1 MEVELDNVYDVEV
14 IKINPKGLI
23 VKLSDNSTQLI
34 HISRIS
40 NSYVRN
46 LDDIFKIGDKF
57 KAKGVAGFVR
67 SVELSLV
74 HLDLISPKHAMQA
87 IHYSRCKESPKLS
100 LDEMIDKCN
109 KEFKDKTKHLR
120 FNNRRNQNNEY

>member
-1 MEVELDNVYDVEV
+1 MEIVIDQIYDVEV
-14 IKINPKGLI
+14 IKINTKGLI
-23 VKLSDNSTQLI
+23 VKLSDNSTQFI

-46 LDDIFKIGDKF
+46 LNAIFKIGDKF
-57 KAKGVAGFVR
+57 KAKGVTGFAR

-74 HLDLISPKHAMQA
+74 HLDLISPKQAMQA
-87 IHYSRCKESPKLS
+87 IHISSCKQSSTLS

-109 KEFKDKTKHLR
+109 KDFKDKTKHLR
-120 FNNRRNQNNEY
+120 FNNRRSRNNEY